1 MFIKLTK
8 IAWIS
13 NLNTTINSVM
23 LPIMSYVIGQWSIY
37 WNVAHKNEIFLLYVE
52 KTQDL
57 LIYKLHIDIY
67 IN

>member
-1 MFIKLTK
+1 
-8 IAWIS
+8 
-13 NLNTTINSVM
+13 
-23 LPIMSYVIGQWSIY
+23 MSYVIGQWSIY